1 MANVNIQSL
10 YATASTVLSKTMESI
25 ATNLQNSFAV
35 DPPNASADALPTL
48 NLNDSR
54 DSRKIHMPET
64 RIGLGSTE
72 GDLISMVKKYLEIV
86 GLVFFVWLLGY
97 FHFSVSWILLAVFI
111 YLFRQQQRAKS
122 KLRHR
127 MLMEINDNEEQY
139 VKARLDELPSWVF
152 FPDVERAEWVN
163 RIIKQAWPY
172 ANKYLDKNVFHDI
185 MIPLIRGTSSA
196 LSDFGFE
203 RLDLGE
209 VPPRIGGIKVYTDNV
224 RDQIMIDVEVFYA
237 GDAHIKA
244 KVKGIVCGIK
254 DIQFVGELRIILSPL
269 INTIPLFG
277 ALSYFFL
284 KKPSIHFK
292 LTDAGTLVDIP
303 GLNDLMLVQIN
314 DIVASLMVLP
324 NRQVFQLVSD
334 VQVGHLRWSNPQGV
348 VRVFIIKAHDLI
360 KADINFLGKGKSD
373 PFVKVKAQGNIE
385 YRTKTIN
392 NTTDPEWNE
401 VCEFVVEQYESD
413 SVEFEVFDE
422 DPGKDDFIGRAQF
435 SLKTLSDTGASDEWL
450 KLKDVKKGSL
460 NVSLQY
466 FSLTQQRSALEAMER
481 ANNQLIKREKLSKA
495 LLICFI
501 DRCLNLPRSKKA
513 REPNPFC
520 RIKVESSQAKTHAL
534 ENQTNPKFEY
544 VSQFLCVNPLHE
556 KLHID
561 VCDAR
566 SNNDVIAYFEL
577 PIKSIYDANSM
588 TIDTQAFPL
597 KSSSEPLDRAQILL
611 HLSLFILSPGHSSNE
626 GRFSPVPH
634 SPSATSLHTYDFL
647 NSSATS
653 EVLSAKSS
661 TTKESLERSPPSN
674 EPEVKSI
681 ASALPFQPPLPST
694 PVQSPQR
701 LMPEKKPAVVSD
713 DPDFK
718 STPYGRIKLG
728 IRYTVNRKCLSV
740 IVLCCENLMKVHE
753 QQLPDPYVR
762 LYLVPD
768 FKKDKKKTKSIH
780 DNLNPNYDDLFE
792 WSASLVDVRRQRL
805 SLSIKNN
812 SPLFTQEETYMGDLQ
827 IDLSNLD
834 PEKNSI
840 AWYALQEP
848 NTSGGGIIKIKYDTF
863 ERYEPH
869 TQL

>member
-1 MANVNIQSL
+1 MASVNIQSL
-10 YATASTVLSKTMESI
+10 YATASTILSKTMGSI
-25 ATNLQNSFAV
+25 ATNLQNSFSV
-35 DPPNASADALPTL
+35 DPSNAGADALPTL

-54 DSRKIHMPET
+54 DSRKIHMPQT

-72 GDLISMVKKYLEIV
+72 GDLIFMVKKYLEIV

-196 LSDFGFE
+196 LSDFSFE

-209 VPPRIGGIKVYTDNV
+209 VPPKIGGIKVYTDNV

-277 ALSYFFL
+277 ALTYFFL
-284 KKPSIHFK
+284 RKPTIHFK

-303 GLNDLMLVQIN
+303 GLNDLMLTQIN

-334 VQVGHLRWSNPQGV
+334 IQVGHLRWSNPQGV
-348 VRVFIIKAHDLI
+348 VRVFIIKARDLI

-373 PFVKVKAQGNIE
+373 PFVKVKAQGNVE
-385 YRTKTIN
+385 HRTKTID

-401 VCEFVVEQYESD
+401 AVY
-413 SVEFEVFDE
+413 DE

-435 SLKTLSDTGASDEWL
+435 PLKNLSDTDAVDEWL
-450 KLKDVKKGSL
+450 TLQDVKKGFL

-466 FSLTQQRSALEAMER
+466 FSLTQQRSALEAIEK
-481 ANNQLIKREKLSKA
+481 ANNQLMKREKLSKA
-495 LLICFI
+495 LLVCFI

-520 RIKVESSQAKTHAL
+520 RIRVEGRQAKTHAL
-534 ENQTNPKFEY
+534 ESQTNPKFEH
-544 VSQFLCVNPLHE
+544 VSQLLCVNPLHE
-556 KLHID
+556 KLRID

-566 SNNDVIAYFEL
+566 SNDDVIAYFEL
-577 PIKSIYDANSM
+577 PIKSIYNANSM

-611 HLSLFILSPGHSSNE
+611 HLSLFAI
-626 GRFSPVPH
+626 PH
-634 SPSATSLHTYDFL
+634 SPSATSLHSYDFL
-647 NSSATS
+647 SSSATS
-653 EVLSAKSS
+653 EVLDAKPS
-661 TTKESLERSPPSN
+661 TTKESLERMPSAD
-674 EPEVKSI
+674 EAKVKSI

-694 PVQSPQR
+694 PIQSPHR
-701 LMPEKKPAVVSD
+701 LMPERKPAVISD

-753 QQLPDPYVR
+753 HHLPDPYVR
-762 LYLVPD
+762 LYLIPD
-768 FKKDKKKTKSIH
+768 FKKDTKKTKSIH
-780 DNLNPNYDDLFE
+780 DNFNPNYDDLFE

-805 SLSIKNN
+805 SLRIKNN
-812 SPLFTQEETYMGDLQ
+812 SPLFAQEETYMGDLQ

-863 ERYEPH
+863 ETNEPR